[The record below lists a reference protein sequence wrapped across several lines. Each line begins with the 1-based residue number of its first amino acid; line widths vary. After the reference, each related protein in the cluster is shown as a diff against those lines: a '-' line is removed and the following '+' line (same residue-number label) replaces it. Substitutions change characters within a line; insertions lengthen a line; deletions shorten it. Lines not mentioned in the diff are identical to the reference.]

1 MQVYLHGLC
10 LLTRKL
16 RLPKARKESTEEKQ
30 ALADFLGIMDTPKLT
45 LEEIL
50 KLTLELSLTF
60 FGVVGNLL
68 VVTLIF
74 KLGKKKQ
81 PKDFYF
87 LHLAIAD
94 LGTLLFAF
102 PFFAIRKIMSF
113 NWPLG
118 EFTCRYLYPLTEVFF
133 GASVWF
139 IVAIAFRRYRSVV
152 KGTLDLNRE
161 KDTRR
166 AKTSIVC
173 VWMVSFVVLCL
184 PLYFI
189 VDYLELPDGGRRC
202 GPTWPSWDHNLVT
215 ARVYIGSM
223 ALFTYFIPLCL
234 IAFAYISISRAL
246 NRTSPFIK
254 TINREPNRNKPNVV
268 TCQSTFK
275 SARLVENKRAQRVL
289 TPLILVFAFTML
301 PLNVFRLLFVVWPAI
316 TEEKYYANI
325 LYVISVFV
333 ILNSSANPIIYVLV
347 SRNFRKGMRNLCT
360 WYSR

>member
-1 MQVYLHGLC
+1 MFTDSETLP
-10 LLTRKL
+10 
-16 RLPKARKESTEEKQ
+16 PKARKESTEEKQ

-189 VDYLELPDGGRRC
+189 VDYLELPDGGRWC

-246 NRTSPFIK
+246 NQTSPFIK

-289 TPLILVFAFTML
+289 APLILVFAFTML
-301 PLNVFRLLFVVWPAI
+301 PLNVFRLLFVVWSAI